1 MEKIGALEAE
11 VHFSHLLDSVEHG
24 ETLTITRH
32 GKPIAH
38 LIPVNIDR
46 KRAKEAAARIVKRRQ
61 HLKCVPLDELMSTIH
76 EGHHY

>member
-11 VHFSHLLDSVEHG
+11 VHFSHLLDRVEHG

-32 GKPIAH
+32 GKPVAH
-38 LIPVNIDR
+38 LIPVNTDR

>member
-1 MEKIGALEAE
+1 MNTIGAFEAKT
-11 VHFSHLLDSVEHG
+11 HLPRLLDRVEHG

-32 GKPIAH
+32 GKPVAH
-38 LIPVNIDR
+38 LIPVTTDR

-76 EGHHY
+76 DGHRY